1 MFTFLSGLVD
11 PFETNGVNTPSSNV
25 RSFILN
31 QMRPLRWV
39 ILLCVLGTMASAII
53 EVWLI
58 YYVGHLINMLV
69 AVPQADLWQKLGG
82 ELFLVAIV
90 LLIIRPCLAF
100 FDEAL
105 DDVAFRPNAVTMIR
119 WQAHRHVMRQSVGW
133 FRNEQSGRLA
143 TRVREIGVS
152 ATSTVYSIIHTL
164 IHVITYFVF
173 SLWLLASIDGRLT
186 IPLIIWALLYGL
198 HIAYAVP
205 RFRDNYEQFEAS
217 KTELTSLLVDTYGSI
232 ETVKLFADQSKTDP
246 DTVDKFR
253 AARDG
258 FVGVQRFEVIINVGM
273 VFLSNVLL
281 VGLVGYAIVL
291 WQSGEALLGV
301 VAAALTLA
309 TRISPMAGW
318 MLDAIASI
326 FGSIGA
332 TREALRS
339 VAQPVDI
346 VDPPN
351 APLLKLDGGA
361 VRFEQISHHYG
372 QKAGGLNGL
381 SLQIGPGEKVALVG
395 PSGAGKS
402 TIVNLL
408 MRHFTPEAGHIFID
422 GQDIAAV
429 KQDSL
434 RHQIASVAQDAS
446 LLHRSIGEN
455 ISYGRYDISPSE
467 LELAARKAQAHD
479 FIMSMKDK
487 DGNAGYNAI
496 VGERGVRLSGG
507 QRQRISLARALL
519 RNAPIL
525 ILDEATSALDS
536 EVEAEILQ
544 TLYDFMADKT
554 VIAIAHRLSTIAHMD
569 KIAVID
575 GGSVVEFGTHQ
586 ELLALKG
593 LYAKLWDRQAGGL
606 LGRS

>member
-11 PFETNGVNTPSSNV
+11 PFEIRDVDTPSSNV
-25 RSFILN
+25 RTFILN
-31 QMRPLRWV
+31 QMRPMRWV
-39 ILLCVLGTMASAII
+39 ILLCVLSTMASAII

-58 YYVGHLINMLV
+58 YYVGHLINTLI
-69 AVPQADLWQKLGG
+69 AVPQADLWQKMGG
-82 ELFLVAIV
+82 ELFLVALL
-90 LLIIRPCLAF
+90 LLIIRPCLSF

-105 DDVAFRPNAVTMIR
+105 DDVAFRPNAVNMIR

-164 IHVITYFVF
+164 IHVMTYFVF
-173 SLWLLASIDGRLT
+173 SLWLLASMDGRLT
-186 IPLIIWALLYGL
+186 IPLILWALVYGL

-205 RFRDNYEQFEAS
+205 RFRDNYEQYEAS

-232 ETVKLFADQSKTDP
+232 ETVKLFANQSKSDP
-246 DTVDKFR
+246 DTINKFR

-273 VFLSNVLL
+273 VFLSNLLL

-291 WQSGEALLGV
+291 WQSGDALLGV
-301 VAAALTLA
+301 VAAAVTLA
-309 TRISPMAGW
+309 SRIAPMAGW

-326 FGSIGA
+326 YGSIGA

-339 VAQPVDI
+339 VAQPIDI

-351 APLLKLDGGA
+351 APALQLDGGA
-361 VRFEQISHHYG
+361 IRFENITHHYG
-372 QKAGGLNGL
+372 QKAGGLNSFTL
-381 SLQIGPGEKVALVG
+381 DIAPGEKVALVG

-408 MRHFTPEAGHIFID
+408 MRHFAPESGHIFID
-422 GQDIAAV
+422 DQDITRV
-429 KQDSL
+429 SQDSL

-446 LLHRSIGEN
+446 LLHRSIGAN
-455 ISYGRYDISPSE
+455 ISYGRHDIVQSDIE
-467 LELAARKAQAHD
+467 RAAKKAKADD
-479 FIMSMKDK
+479 FIVSMRDR

-536 EVEAEILQ
+536 EVEAEILE
-544 TLYDFMADKT
+544 TLYDFMTDKT
-554 VIAIAHRLSTIAHMD
+554 VIAIAHRLTTIAHMD

-575 GGSVVEFGTHQ
+575 QGQVVEFGTHN
-586 ELLALKG
+586 ELLKTQA
-593 LYAKLWDRQAGGL
+593 LYARLWDRQAGGL
-606 LGRS
+606 LGQS